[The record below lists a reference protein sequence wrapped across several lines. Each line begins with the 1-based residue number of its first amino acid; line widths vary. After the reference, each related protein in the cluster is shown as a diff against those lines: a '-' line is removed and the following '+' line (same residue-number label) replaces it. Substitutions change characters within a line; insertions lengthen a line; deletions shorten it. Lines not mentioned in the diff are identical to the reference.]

1 MDPFL
6 VPFHSILQ
14 IQNEESSA
22 PTGAATATGDS
33 VATTTQNM
41 LNLCSDNLPK
51 IAIPV
56 N

>member
-6 VPFHSILQ
+6 VPFHSVLQ

-22 PTGAATATGDS
+22 STGATGDS
-33 VATTTQNM
+33 VATITQNR
-41 LNLCSDNLPK
+41 LDLCSDNLPK